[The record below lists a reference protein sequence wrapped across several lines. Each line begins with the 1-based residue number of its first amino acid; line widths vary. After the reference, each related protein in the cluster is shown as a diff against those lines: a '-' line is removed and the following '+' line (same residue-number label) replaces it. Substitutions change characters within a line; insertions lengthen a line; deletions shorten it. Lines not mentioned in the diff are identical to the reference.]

1 METCA
6 VCVENYNRSTRFP
19 VPCGQ
24 CDFLACR
31 QCYET
36 YLLQHPTP
44 RCMGCARLFSR
55 DDLVSK
61 FSKKFIAG
69 SLKTHRERCLFDMEK
84 AMLPATQ
91 PIVERILEDERVHT
105 RIREYTAQIHRLR
118 GEIRRLEDRL
128 SVRSTNPQG
137 EERRAFVR
145 KCPNSECRG
154 FLSTQWKCNLCERR
168 TCKECNECIVALEE
182 HKCDP
187 ANVETVKLLAK
198 DSKACPKCGELIFKI
213 DGCDQMYCVQCHTAF
228 SWRTG
233 RIEVGNV
240 HNPHYFEWLRKN
252 NQTANHDTLVRCGRE
267 LDNYF
272 LVRVLRPRNCQTAMY
287 VARGVLHIREV
298 ELPRYRT
305 DHFADNQD
313 LRVQFLR
320 QTISE
325 EYFQRTLQKREKAR
339 EKKQEYHRLFAMVV
353 QCITEILYRYADEVP
368 VMTETVVEKPN
379 AETYF
384 EPYYAECLNLL
395 VYVNECLERI
405 SKVFGSQRYYI
416 TPEMELAHF
425 RSF

>member
-1 METCA
+1 
-6 VCVENYNRSTRFP
+6 
-19 VPCGQ
+19 
-24 CDFLACR
+24 
-31 QCYET
+31 
-36 YLLQHPTP
+36 
-44 RCMGCARLFSR
+44 MGCTRVFSR
-55 DDLVSK
+55 DDLAAK
-61 FSKKFIAG
+61 FSKKFLTG
-69 SLKTHRERCLFDMEK
+69 PLKVHRERCLFDMEK

-91 PIVERILEDERVHT
+91 PIVERIMEDERIHAQIRQHT
-105 RIREYTAQIHRLR
+105 TQIYGLRREIHRL
-118 GEIRRLEDRL
+118 EARL
-128 SVRSTNPQG
+128 SARTATSV

-168 TCKECNECIVALEE
+168 TCKECNECISALEE

-187 ANVETVKLLAK
+187 SNVETVKLLAK
-198 DSKACPKCGELIFKI
+198 DSKACPKCGEMIFKI

-272 LVRVLRPRNCQTAMY
+272 LVRVLRPRNSHTAMH

-320 QTISE
+320 HTIDE
-325 EYFQRTLQKREKAR
+325 EHFQRTLQKREKAR
-339 EKKQEYHRLFAMVV
+339 EKKQEYFRLFAMLV
-353 QCITEILYRYADEVP
+353 QCTTEILYRYADEIP
-368 VMTETVVEKPN
+368 VIAGTVGDKPH
-379 AETYF
+379 AEVYF

-405 SKVFGSQRYYI
+405 SKVFGSQRYVL
-416 TPEMELAHF
+416 TPQMELCHYL
-425 RSF
+425 SK